1 VTLASHFIDVAGLV
15 MRYPHAEVNAV
26 DQLDLQIQQGEIFG
40 LLGPNGAGKTTT
52 ISILCGLL
60 SPTAGKVTIDG
71 LSMQNHPDQIKQMMG
86 VVPQEMALF
95 DKLTA
100 RENLMYFGH
109 MYGLSGKRLKE
120 RTDNYLER
128 FGLKDRMNHRIGSF
142 SGGMKRRINL
152 IAGILHQPK
161 ILFLDEPTVGI
172 DVHSRH
178 VILEF
183 LSEINRQGTTILYT
197 SHHLNEAENLC
208 TRIGIID
215 YGKLIIAG
223 QPKELIGQ
231 HAGCESLEDLFLHL
245 TGRKLRD

>member
-1 VTLASHFIDVAGLV
+1 MSSNHFIDIKGLV
-15 MRYPHAEVNAV
+15 KKYPHAEANAV
-26 DQLDLQIQQGEIFG
+26 DGLDLQIRQGEIFG

-60 SPTAGKVTIDG
+60 PATSGNISIHGMSLTDHPNKV
-71 LSMQNHPDQIKQMMG
+71 KQLMG

-100 RENLMYFGH
+100 RENLIFFGK
-109 MYGLSGKRLKE
+109 MYGLSGKYLKE
-120 RTDNYLER
+120 TTENYLER
-128 FGLKDRMNHRIGSF
+128 FGLKDRMNHRIGNF

-152 IAGILHQPK
+152 IAGILHHPE
-161 ILFLDEPTVGI
+161 IVFLDEPTVGI

-183 LSEINRQGTTILYT
+183 LKEINQQGTTILYT

-208 TRIGIID
+208 DRIGIID
-215 YGKLIIAG
+215 YGKLMMTG
-223 QPKELIGQ
+223 QPKELIAQ
-231 HAGCESLEDLFLHL
+231 HIGCLNLEDLFLHL